1 MPRVIFRDEKPNIRI
16 IIYPDPIWTGWEE
29 VRKLVPKLW
38 DAEKDTFRMYVD
50 PEKSKTM
57 KIDAMVHMGIL
68 DKPNLP
74 WRFERYPFTS
84 GYELPGTGGKTPTDE
99 DKTGGGR
106 WKALPDRLETGL
118 NLDSIYERVCSQVDV
133 GYFNA
138 VDRCTIK
145 AHTDHTQESKVIISE
160 DPNRFLCAYIYYA
173 SLAELHL
180 RDEKKSVVFMHT
192 PIEHESKDIERSV
205 NVVCTVVKAMVED
218 LEKSESD
225 EK

>member
-118 NLDSIYERVCSQVDV
+118 NLDSIYERVCSQVD
-133 GYFNA
+133 
-138 VDRCTIK
+138 
-145 AHTDHTQESKVIISE
+145 ESKVIISE